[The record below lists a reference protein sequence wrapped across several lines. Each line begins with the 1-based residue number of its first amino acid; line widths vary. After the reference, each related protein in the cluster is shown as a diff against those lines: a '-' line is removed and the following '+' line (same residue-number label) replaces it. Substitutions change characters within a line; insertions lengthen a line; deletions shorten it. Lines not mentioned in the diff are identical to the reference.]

1 VTTVAFIAMKQST
14 SKLKL
19 SNAFNS
25 KE

>member
-1 VTTVAFIAMKQST
+1 MTTVAFIAMKQSA